1 MNSDIVIFSV
11 LDSRMS
17 FAIYRTAKLGSF
29 GEIGG
34 SLSHTYRTRP
44 TSNAD
49 ENKAH
54 LNEHSLQTYNSCFE
68 AIKNSLPEKRR
79 KNAVLT
85 IEHLITAS
93 PDWSGWNTEKE
104 AEFFDKSLEFVKQ
117 KYGSENVIAHS
128 IHRDETT
135 PHLIVYVTPIDEKGG
150 LNAKKWLGGRAKL
163 SQTQTEF
170 ANKIKHLG
178 LERGLENSKARHKTI
193 KEFYAE
199 IEKPTPKLEEKKYEI
214 EPINYDLIPK
224 MGLLETTSSFN
235 KKLEASY
242 KEIHFNYENLIL
254 RLKNEQHENLKETVN
269 SYEKKLVENG
279 LKLEKLS
286 NENQRLKAD
295 KKLITQGFEKKI
307 ELLEKEKLEVINDKL
322 MSLREFDSFSE
333 LKKIDPRAFQRLEI
347 DVVNVVNQHKNAREA
362 ERKAEAEKNYRE
374 QQCIEN
380 ERRAALKQ
388 KEDDHK
394 AWLFNRVLKRKEGD
408 FAHDL
413 TAVSVK
419 SQNPSEKAAIAEL
432 LQFRKSAKPTLEVK
446 GFKSYLAELEQGDLS
461 RLPQLKKAIEWSTSK
476 GLLQTIPNLE
486 MTVDWNDQNVEKVV
500 FYAFENISN
509 VVEQQLE
516 KTKYSEVEKIKK
528 LADFGDF
535 VREKTDSL
543 YSDYLK
549 TYLMPQHKREFES
562 KEHLEAMRK
571 VDPNYMRGI
580 SSHNES
586 EPEKPKPKQSRGND
600 FFM

>member
-1 MNSDIVIFSV
+1 
-11 LDSRMS
+11 MS

-34 SLSHTYRTRP
+34 SLSHTYRTRLTP
-44 TSNAD
+44 NAD

-54 LNEHSLQTYNSCFE
+54 LNEHSLKTYNLCFE

-163 SQTQTEF
+163 SQTQTDF
-170 ANKIKHLG
+170 ANEVKNLG

-199 IEKPTPKLEEKKYEI
+199 IEKPTTKVEEKKYEI
-214 EPINYDLIPK
+214 QPINYDFIPK
-224 MGLLETTSSFN
+224 MGLFDTTSGFN
-235 KKLEASY
+235 KKIESSYNDIHFSHENQLLSLKKEHY
-242 KEIHFNYENLIL
+242 KE
-254 RLKNEQHENLKETVN
+254 LKETVN
-269 SYEKKLVENG
+269 SYEKKLVENR
-279 LKLEKLS
+279 LKIENLT

-295 KKLITQGFEKKI
+295 KKLITKGFEKKI

-322 MSLREFDSFSE
+322 MNLREFDSFSE
-333 LKKIDPRAFQRLEI
+333 LKKVDFQAYQQLKEKAF
-347 DVVNVVNQHKNAREA
+347 DVVHEHKLTKEA
-362 ERKAEAEKNYRE
+362 ERSAQLERQHRE
-374 QQCIEN
+374 R
-380 ERRAALKQ
+380 ERLEMEHRAALQ
-388 KEDDHK
+388 KKVDQHR
-394 AWLFNRVLKRKEGD
+394 AWVTERVLERREGA

-413 TAVSVK
+413 KVVSAN
-419 SQNPSEKAAIAEL
+419 SQNTFEKAAIAEL
-432 LQFRKSAKPTLEVK
+432 LELRKSAKPTLEVK
-446 GFKSYLAELEQGDLS
+446 GFKSYLDELEQGNLS
-461 RLPQLKKAIEWSTSK
+461 KLEQFKNGIDWATSEGVTKTILK
-476 GLLQTIPNLE
+476 LE
-486 MTVDWNDQNVEKVV
+486 MKVDWDDPKLERYV
-500 FYAFENISN
+500 FYVLENISQ
-509 VVEQQLE
+509 VVERELE

-543 YSDYLK
+543 YSDYLQTRLK
-549 TYLMPQHKREFES
+549 PSYEREVQR
-562 KEHLEAMRK
+562 KEHLETMRK
-571 VDPNYMRGI
+571 IDPNYMRAN
-580 SSHNES
+580 SYS
-586 EPEKPKPKQSRGND
+586 EPELDKQKQSRGND
-600 FFM
+600 FSM

>member
-1 MNSDIVIFSV
+1 
-11 LDSRMS
+11 MS

-44 TSNAD
+44 TPNAD

-54 LNEHSLQTYNSCFE
+54 LNEHSLKTYNECFE
-68 AIKNSLPEKRR
+68 AIKNSIPEKRR

-93 PDWSGWNTEKE
+93 PDWDGWNTAKEKE
-104 AEFFDKSLEFVKQ
+104 FFNKSLDFINK
-117 KYGSENVIAHS
+117 KYGQENVVAYS

-170 ANKIKHLG
+170 ANEVKHLG
-178 LERGLENSKARHKTI
+178 LNRGLENSKARHKTI

-214 EPINYDLIPK
+214 QPINYDFIPK
-224 MGLLETTSSFN
+224 MGLFDTTSGFN

-242 KEIHFNYENLIL
+242 NDIHLSYENQIL
-254 RLKNEQHENLKETVN
+254 RLKEGHRKILQNAVD
-269 SYEKKLVENG
+269 SYEKKLVENR
-279 LKLEKLS
+279 LKIEKLS
-286 NENQRLKAD
+286 NENSRLKSD

-307 ELLEKEKLEVINDKL
+307 ELLEKEKTAITNDKL
-322 MSLREFDSFSE
+322 TGLREFDSFSE
-333 LKKIDPRAFQRLEI
+333 LKKVDFQAYQQLKEKAF
-347 DVVNVVNQHKNAREA
+347 DVVHEHKLTKEA
-362 ERKAEAEKNYRE
+362 ERSAQLERQHRE
-374 QQCIEN
+374 R
-380 ERRAALKQ
+380 ERLEMEHRAALQ
-388 KEDDHK
+388 KKVDQHR
-394 AWLFNRVLKRKEGD
+394 AWVTERVLERREGA

-413 TAVSVK
+413 KVVSAN
-419 SQNPSEKAAIAEL
+419 SQNTSEKAAIAEL
-432 LQFRKSAKPTLEVK
+432 LELRKSAKPTLEVK
-446 GFKSYLAELEQGDLS
+446 GFKSYLDELEQGNLS
-461 RLPQLKKAIEWSTSK
+461 KLEQFKNGIDWATSEGVTKTILK
-476 GLLQTIPNLE
+476 LE
-486 MTVDWNDQNVEKVV
+486 MKVDWDDPKLERYV
-500 FYAFENISN
+500 FYVLENISQ
-509 VVEQQLE
+509 VVERELE

-543 YSDYLK
+543 YSDYLQTRLK
-549 TYLMPQHKREFES
+549 PSYEREVQR
-562 KEHLEAMRK
+562 KEHLETMRK
-571 VDPNYMRGI
+571 IDPNYMRAN
-580 SSHNES
+580 SYS
-586 EPEKPKPKQSRGND
+586 EPELDKQKQSRGND
-600 FFM
+600 FSM